1 MLNLD
6 YYYLELNFEICIN
19 YNNFMKFIKLFL
31 GLIFIVSFNGCVQT
45 TALLGPGIT
54 LVSSGNVF
62 QAGLQYGANSAIKK
76 ETGKDAL
83 THVKDVVENNS
94 KQKKF
99 EKKFINIVENRVMI
113 TRQKLSLN

>member
-19 YNNFMKFIKLFL
+19 YNNFMKSTKLFL
-31 GLIFIVSFNGCVQT
+31 GLIFIVSFNGCVQS
-45 TALLGPGIT
+45 TALLGPGVT
-54 LVSSGNVF
+54 LVSSGNVL
-62 QAGLQYGANSAIKK
+62 QAGFQYGANSVIKK

>member
-19 YNNFMKFIKLFL
+19 YNNFMKSTKLFL
-31 GLIFIVSFNGCVQT
+31 GLIFIVSFNGCVQS
-45 TALLGPGIT
+45 TALLGPGVI
-54 LVSSGNVF
+54 LVSSGNVL
-62 QAGLQYGANSAIKK
+62 QAGFQYGANSVIKK

>member
-19 YNNFMKFIKLFL
+19 YNNFMKSTKLFL
-31 GLIFIVSFNGCVQT
+31 GLIFIVSFNGCVQS
-45 TALLGPGIT
+45 TALLGPGVT
-54 LVSSGNVF
+54 LVSSGNVL
-62 QAGLQYGANSAIKK
+62 QAGFQYGANSVIKK

-83 THVKDVVENNS
+83 THLKDVVENNS

>member
-1 MLNLD
+1 
-6 YYYLELNFEICIN
+6 
-19 YNNFMKFIKLFL
+19 MKSTKLFL
-31 GLIFIVSFNGCVQT
+31 GLIFIVSFNGCVQS
-45 TALLGPGIT
+45 TALLGPGVT
-54 LVSSGNVF
+54 LVSSGNVL
-62 QAGLQYGANSAIKK
+62 QAGFQYGANSVIKK